1 MIVLVLAL
9 FLSPSNWS
17 QQQNPSDNDA
27 RETQNASEPTTAQSS
42 TETNK
47 QENRASANT
56 PDEIPWWKDAGKA
69 TWVLVVVGVL
79 GTIAAICTLRT
90 IEKQTDVLINSERAW
105 VMVEV
110 EQMPGSG
117 GIWDGQTMTREVRD
131 LIAGNTTFTAR
142 IICKNDGKAPAW
154 ITEKHACLD
163 IVDFLPK
170 TPDWGRT
177 QPIQIEPEPLS
188 VGQIGKP
195 KDEALLCKRP
205 REKGKMVILYGII
218 KYRDTFGDNRTT
230 SFGYKVRDD
239 GVLERLPYPKYNENT

>member
-1 MIVLVLAL
+1 MTLLLLIIYL
-9 FLSPSNWS
+9 FPPNWS
-17 QQQNPSDNDA
+17 QQHNPPYNDTQ
-27 RETQNASEPTTAQSS
+27 ETKYVDDSMTAHSS
-42 TETNK
+42 TESNK
-47 QENRASANT
+47 QENIPSTNA

-69 TWVLVVVGVL
+69 TWALVVVGIL

-90 IEKQTDVLINSERAW
+90 IRQQTDVLINSERAW

-110 EQMPGSG
+110 EPVPGAG
-117 GIWDGQTMTREVRD
+117 PIWDGQTMTREITD
-131 LIAGNTTFTAR
+131 LIVGNTTFTAR

-163 IVDFLPK
+163 IVDVLPK

-177 QPIQIEPEPLS
+177 QSIQIEPEPLS

-195 KDEALLCKRP
+195 KDEALTCKRR
-205 REKGKMVILYGII
+205 REIGKMVVLYGII
-218 KYRDTFGDNRTT
+218 KYRDTFGDNRST

-239 GVLERLPYPKYNENT
+239 GVLERLPFPKYNENT